1 MVLAKK
7 ILGSFKNVIESNLLA
22 ISIGIIYL
30 WFGSLKFFP
39 ALSPAENLAKNT
51 IHELTFGFISDSL
64 SIVLLAI
71 LEVGIGVL
79 LLFNLWRRTI
89 VIIALCHMALTFT
102 PLLLFPLESFQEP
115 PLVPTLLGQYI
126 GKNFVIVAALITMAK
141 KAPLEK
147 KRINNKS

>member
-1 MVLAKK
+1 MSAKK
-7 ILGSFKNVIESNLLA
+7 IVGSLKNVIESNLMA
-22 ISIGIIYL
+22 ISIGVIYL

-64 SIVLLAI
+64 SIILLAI
-71 LEVGIGVL
+71 LEVGIGIF

-89 VIIALCHMALTFT
+89 IIVALCHMTLTFT

-126 GKNFVIVAALITMAK
+126 GKNFVIVAALITMGK

-147 KRINNKS
+147 KRINKKS